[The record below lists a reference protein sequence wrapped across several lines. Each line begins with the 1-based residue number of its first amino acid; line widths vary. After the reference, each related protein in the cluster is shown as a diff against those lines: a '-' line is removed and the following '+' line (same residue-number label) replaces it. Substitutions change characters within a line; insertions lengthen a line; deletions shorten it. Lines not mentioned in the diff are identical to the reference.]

1 MFLLEMKFQLLG
13 RPFKITSINN
23 NIYSLD
29 AIPIENCC
37 LALHLLSVFVLK
49 KKDLPCSVFSFKV
62 LKKWSALYLYV

>member
-29 AIPIENCC
+29 AIPIENSC

-49 KKDLPCSVFSFKV
+49 KKGLALLSF
-62 LKKWSALYLYV
+62 